1 MVRTNEVFR
10 VSVLPLVIGL
20 IGQWRAIDLLK
31 ISKNLHSA
39 HAIEDLCYEYPASMQ
54 LSDTKDANY
63 QLFLK
68 NDFLGFKEALAF
80 KESQGRYSVVN
91 QFGYLGKYQ
100 FGKGTLA
107 LVGVR
112 DTNLFLNSPEL
123 QEKAFEANISR
134 NKWVL
139 RRDIQRY
146 VGKNISGILITE
158 SGILAA
164 AHLGGP
170 GSVKKFLRSG
180 GKVAFQDGFG
190 TSIIEYMDKFKS
202 YDISDIPV
210 NRKAKVA
217 LVGRI

>member
-31 ISKNLHSA
+31 ISKNFDSSHSV
-39 HAIEDLCYEYPASMQ
+39 EELCYEYPSSEQ
-54 LSDTKDANY
+54 LSNLKDVNY

-80 KESQGRYSVVN
+80 KESQGRYGIVN
-91 QFGYLGKYQ
+91 KFGYMGKYQ

-107 LVGVR
+107 LVGVH
-112 DTNLFLNSPEL
+112 DTNLFLSSPAL
-123 QEKAFEANISR
+123 QEKAFKANVSR

-139 RRDIQRY
+139 RRDIKRF
-146 VGKNISGILITE
+146 VGKNIGGVVVTE

-180 GKVAFQDGFG
+180 GKIAFQDGFG
-190 TSIIEYMDKFKS
+190 TSIVEYMDKFKS

-210 NRKAKVA
+210 NKKAKVD

>member
-10 VSVLPLVIGL
+10 VSVLPLVIAL

-31 ISKNLHSA
+31 ISKNFNSSHS
-39 HAIEDLCYEYPASMQ
+39 IEEMCYEYPSNEQ
-54 LSDTKDANY
+54 LSNLKDANY

-80 KESQGRYSVVN
+80 KESQGKYDVVN

-112 DTNLFLNSPEL
+112 DTNLFLSSPAL
-123 QEKAFEANISR
+123 QEKAFEANVSR

-139 RRDIQRY
+139 RRDIKRF
-146 VGKNISGILITE
+146 VGKNIGGVFVTE

-180 GKVAFQDGFG
+180 GKIAFQDGFG
-190 TSIIEYMDKFKS
+190 TSIVEYMDKFKS

-210 NRKAKVA
+210 NRKAKVN
-217 LVGRI
+217 LIGRI